1 MKPQTLYATYL
12 PFMHD
17 IVFERLK
24 TRLEDLGLTID
35 KVDEEGFI
43 YIEHGQD
50 TFKVSLDNVRR
61 SYEQEGT
68 FDHLDNLVES
78 IHSHLMEIH
87 IPDWDQAYLKVYCSL
102 FPSDYDFGDFLHEK
116 VTDEFHKTYVFYE
129 SEQYIWIDHAQL
141 DEWQI
146 DEQTFKQQVTF
157 NMNALLDESRIE
169 TTELEDG
176 LKLAFFETTIEGVKS
191 ALLFNEN
198 IKEKI
203 EPVLGWPIYCVL
215 PVRDFCYMFSEKDKE
230 LLNHLGEI
238 VLNEYTRSAYPVT
251 TEALLIS
258 DGGIR
263 TVGNYKE

>member
-1 MKPQTLYATYL
+1 MQ
-12 PFMHD
+12 D
-17 IVFERLK
+17 IIFERLK
-24 TRLEDLGLTID
+24 ARLEDLGITID
-35 KVDEEGFI
+35 KVDEEGLV
-43 YIEHGQD
+43 YIEHGEN
-50 TFKVSLDNVRR
+50 TIKISLDNVRK

-78 IHSHLMEIH
+78 IHSHLMEVP

-129 SEQYIWIDHAQL
+129 SEQYIWINHTQL
-141 DEWQI
+141 EEWQI
-146 DEQTFKQQVTF
+146 DEQTFKQQVAF
-157 NMNALLDESRIE
+157 NMNALLDESSIE
-169 TTELEDG
+169 TTETEDG
-176 LKLAFFETTIEGVKS
+176 LKLAFFETIIDGVKS
-191 ALLFNEN
+191 ALLFSQN

-230 LLNHLGEI
+230 LLNRLGEI
-238 VLNEYTRSAYPVT
+238 VLDEYSRSAYPVT

-258 DGGIR
+258 DEGTR
-263 TVGNYKE
+263 TVGKYKE